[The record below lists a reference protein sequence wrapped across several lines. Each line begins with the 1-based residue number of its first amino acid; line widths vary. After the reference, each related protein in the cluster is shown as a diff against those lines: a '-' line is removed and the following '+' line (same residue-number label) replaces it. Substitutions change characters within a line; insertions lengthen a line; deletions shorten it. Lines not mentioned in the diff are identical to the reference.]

1 MAKKP
6 QKEIFMSF
14 PADEG
19 QLEDIRKSIQNVL
32 SESDLSA
39 KDINSVLLAI
49 EEACTNVIRHA
60 YLYGPGTLRI
70 KIALHP
76 GRVVFS
82 IFDKGRRFDYDH
94 SETPDLGRYIKTGR
108 KGGLGLYLIRKMMD
122 SVEYYSR
129 DGENE
134 LRLEK
139 RADKTMIRTVRP
151 RGISIRVKFALWA
164 SLVVFAIVA
173 SVFLYFDNRASEG
186 AYARF
191 FRGASDVMDSF
202 VSDIGDKIVLRDLD
216 LSRSAS
222 GWLSA
227 YGDRFS
233 YIVIT
238 DTANVIMADPKNPR
252 NFLSEYVPLTES
264 YYNIDLAVEDS
275 IGRRNFHYKMAVR
288 LNNSIVGYVYF
299 GLKEAP
305 LKAEV
310 SQARRG
316 LFLIAVAGL
325 FIGFIAVFLLS
336 NYFVKPIQKLTEGV
350 LRIGDGN
357 LDRTLPVEGTDE
369 FSEIAR
375 AFNEITLKFKKAQ
388 ENVVEQERLQK
399 EMQVAQEIQ
408 HALLPRRFPEIEGYD
423 IATIYRAA
431 KDVGGDYFDFV
442 QIDGDT
448 LGIIVAD
455 VSGKGVPGSLVMTM
469 IRTALRLESRGNF
482 SPTNILSSVNHFVA
496 DDVKKGMFITIFL
509 ITLDSQN
516 RTISYASAGHN
527 PMILYRKDSDA
538 CYFLNTRGMPLGIS
552 LPEGVTFEKS
562 LQADKVKLKKDDML
576 VVYTDGITEA
586 MNKVGAQYGNDRLI
600 EFIKKNS
607 EVSPEEFTR
616 KLDDDINRFTAGAPQ
631 NDDITLVVIKEKIML
646 DELIFEK
653 RKRLIEMVE
662 HEGVPVDE
670 ACRQMNVS
678 TSTFYKYRRRWQ
690 RLGDAGLLNKKLRA
704 ESVMKQI
711 PYEVRKEILNIVREN
726 PEYGAKRIIDEL
738 ARRNFREIEY
748 RGIYEELVRMRLNTK
763 KLRLEYVS
771 RVGSLTAE
779 MRAELDKEI
788 LRDRMKKKEFDRE
801 AYLEDIKKSIGEKE
815 IGTKR
820 PAADI
825 LQKLQDLEP
834 ALGDTGLY
842 GEIAAELGKLSGG
855 EDIAMLFEKMILR
868 MAQIKKAE
876 ADKTSQDSL
885 KSQPDRAEVLS
896 DNPDS
901 DDVAARSEKTE
912 SGAPADDFE
921 VPTFNN
927 DSTPIDVSDAAS
939 HIENDDSKKE
949 NIDWEKYGRKLHEKF
964 NKK

>member
-14 PADEG
+14 PAEEG
-19 QLEDIRKSIQNVL
+19 QLEDIRRSIKNAL
-32 SESDLSA
+32 SESDLST
-39 KDINSVLLAI
+39 KDINSVLLGI

-70 KIALHP
+70 RIAFHP

-82 IFDKGRRFDYDH
+82 IFDTGRRFDYDH
-94 SETPDLGRYIKTGR
+94 SETPDLNRYIKTGR

-134 LRLEK
+134 LRMEK
-139 RADKTMIRTVRP
+139 RADKTMVRTVRP

-186 AYARF
+186 AYAGF
-191 FRGASDVMDSF
+191 FRGASDVMNSF
-202 VSDIGDKIVLRDLD
+202 VSDIGDKIVMRDLD
-216 LSRSAS
+216 LSTSAS
-222 GWLSA
+222 RWLSA
-227 YGDRFS
+227 NNDQFS
-233 YIVIT
+233 YILVT
-238 DTANVIMADPKNPR
+238 DTASIIIADPKNPK
-252 NFLSEYVPLTES
+252 NFLTEYSALAES
-264 YYNIDLAVEDS
+264 YYNNDLAVENFT
-275 IGRRNFHYKMAVR
+275 GQRNFHYKTAVR

-299 GLKEAP
+299 GLQEAP
-305 LKAEV
+305 LKEEV

-316 LFLIAVAGL
+316 LFLIAMAGL
-325 FIGFIAVFLLS
+325 IVGFIAVFLLS

-350 LRIGDGN
+350 LRIGEGN

-375 AFNEITLKFKKAQ
+375 AFNEITTKFKKAQ

-408 HALLPRRFPEIEGYD
+408 HALLPRQFPEIEGYD

-442 QIDGDT
+442 RIDDDT
-448 LGIIVAD
+448 LGIIIAD

-482 SPTNILSSVNHFVA
+482 SPTDILSSVNQFVA

-509 ITLDSQN
+509 ITLDSKN

-527 PMILYRKDSDA
+527 PMILYRKDSSA

-552 LPEGVTFEKS
+552 LPEGITFEKS

-576 VVYTDGITEA
+576 VIYTDGITEA

-600 EFIKKNS
+600 EFIKENS
-607 EVSPEEFTR
+607 EASPEEFTR

-646 DELIFEK
+646 DELVFEK

-662 HEGVPVDE
+662 HEGIPVDQ
-670 ACRQMNVS
+670 ACKQMNVS
-678 TSTFYKYRRRWQ
+678 ASTFYKYRRRWQ

-704 ESVMKQI
+704 ESVMRQI
-711 PYEVRKEILNIVREN
+711 SYEVRKEILNIVREN
-726 PEYGAKRIIDEL
+726 PEYGAKRIMGEL
-738 ARRNFREIEY
+738 AGRNFKEIEY

-763 KLRLEYVS
+763 KMRLEYVN
-771 RVGSLTAE
+771 RVGGLTSE
-779 MRAELDKEI
+779 MQAELDKEI
-788 LRDRMKKKEFDRE
+788 LRDRIKKKEIDRE
-801 AYLEDIKKSIGEKE
+801 AYVEDLKKTIGEKKVE
-815 IGTKR
+815 AKQ
-820 PAADI
+820 PATDI
-825 LQKLQDLEP
+825 LQKLQELEP
-834 ALGDTGLY
+834 VLGDTGLY
-842 GEIAAELGKLSGG
+842 TEIAGELGKLSGG
-855 EDIAMLFEKMILR
+855 DDIARLFEKMILR
-868 MAQIKKAE
+868 MARIRRGGD
-876 ADKTSQDSL
+876 DKISEDSP
-885 KSQPDRAEVLS
+885 KSQAGRPAAPVDDPDIDLTADPSV
-896 DNPDS
+896 
-901 DDVAARSEKTE
+901 TE
-912 SGAPADDFE
+912 SNVPVDDRDFPALNDD
-921 VPTFNN
+921 
-927 DSTPIDVSDAAS
+927 SAPIDVADAAS
-939 HIENDDSKKE
+939 HIDNENSKKE
-949 NIDWEKYGRKLHEKF
+949 NIDWEKYGKKLYEKF

>member
-19 QLEDIRKSIQNVL
+19 QLEDIRRSIQNVL
-32 SESDLSA
+32 VESDLSA
-39 KDINSVLLAI
+39 KDVNSVLLAI

-70 KIALHP
+70 KIVFHP

-122 SVEYYSR
+122 SVEYHSR

-134 LRLEK
+134 LRMEK
-139 RADKTMIRTVRP
+139 RADKAAAITVRP
-151 RGISIRVKFALWA
+151 RGVSIRVKFALWA

-173 SVFLYFDNRASEG
+173 GVFLYIDNRASEG
-186 AYARF
+186 AYAAF
-191 FRGASDVMDSF
+191 FRGASDVMNSF
-202 VSDIGDKIVLRDLD
+202 VSDIGDRIVSKDLD

-227 YGDRFS
+227 NSDEFS
-233 YIVIT
+233 YMVIT
-238 DTANVIMADPKNPR
+238 DTANVIIADPEDPK
-252 NFLSEYVPLTES
+252 NFLSEYAPLTES
-264 YYNIDLAVEDS
+264 LYNTDLVVEDS
-275 IGRRNFHYKMAVR
+275 TGGRNFHYRMAVR
-288 LNNSIVGYVYF
+288 LNNSIVGYTYF
-299 GLKEAP
+299 GLKEVP
-305 LKAEV
+305 LQEDV

-316 LFLIAVAGL
+316 LFLIAIAGL
-325 FIGFIAVFLLS
+325 VIGFIAVFLLS

-375 AFNEITLKFKKAQ
+375 AFNEITTKFKKAQ

-423 IATIYRAA
+423 ISTIYQAA

-442 QIDGDT
+442 QIDDDR

-469 IRTALRLESRGNF
+469 IRTALRLESKGNL
-482 SPTNILSSVNHFVA
+482 SPTDILSSVNRFVA

-509 ITLDSQN
+509 ITLDSKN

-576 VVYTDGITEA
+576 VIYTDGITEA
-586 MNKVGAQYGNDRLI
+586 MNKAGAQYGNDRLI

-607 EVSPEEFTR
+607 DVSPEEFTR
-616 KLDDDINRFTAGAPQ
+616 KLDNDINRFTAGAPQ

-662 HEGVPVDE
+662 YEGLPVDE
-670 ACRQMNVS
+670 ACKQMNVS
-678 TSTFYKYRRRWQ
+678 MSTFYKYRRRWQ
-690 RLGDAGLLNKKLRA
+690 KLGDAGLLNKKLRA

-711 PYEVRKEILNIVREN
+711 SYEVRKEILNIVREN
-726 PEYGAKRIIDEL
+726 PEYGVKRIIDEL
-738 ARRNFREIEY
+738 AKRNFGEIEY

-771 RVGSLTAE
+771 RVGSLTPE
-779 MRAELDKEI
+779 LRAELDREI

-801 AYLEDIKKSIGEKE
+801 AYLEEIKKSVGEKE
-815 IGTKR
+815 AEAKL

-825 LQKLQDLEP
+825 LKRLQELEP

-842 GEIAAELGKLSGG
+842 AEIAAELGKLSGG
-855 EDIAMLFEKMILR
+855 EDIAMLFERMILR
-868 MAQIKKAE
+868 MAQIKKAGAE
-876 ADKTSQDSL
+876 KPLQDSL
-885 KSQPDRAEVLS
+885 KTQPERAGVPVEDP
-896 DNPDS
+896 DNDS
-901 DDVAARSEKTE
+901 DARSGQKIPD
-912 SGAPADDFE
+912 APVRDLDFSAINDD
-921 VPTFNN
+921 
-927 DSTPIDVSDAAS
+927 SAPIDVADAAS
-939 HIENDDSKKE
+939 RIEDDDLKEE